1 MIWMATCI
9 CKVETK
15 VLPSSLALPHAWQP
29 SLLPVQLNLCLVKF
43 LQEAPA
49 LGAHGPLCRGLVPG
63 EWLGEGQ
70 VPLGFKENRRVKG
83 RVLNKREM
91 GRYMLESHQIP
102 KRRSYCF
109 PCGFRK
115 IA

>member
-1 MIWMATCI
+1 
-9 CKVETK
+9 
-15 VLPSSLALPHAWQP
+15 
-29 SLLPVQLNLCLVKF
+29 
-43 LQEAPA
+43 
-49 LGAHGPLCRGLVPG
+49 VPG